1 MAGDLSTRPDARFSK
16 ENVLSL
22 SADARALEAF
32 MFNRGF
38 LSSMF
43 RNFIGLTAALGLTLG
58 AVAPVISHKVLEPE
72 PSPAVEN
79 SWRLLPGI
87 TYENITLFPVVSSG
101 GADTSAFLTLD
112 EGLASGEV
120 VVTEQGSDVLF
131 RTDRVTQSPG
141 SSGWAAVN
149 QLVLINRSKR
159 PLLLLAGE
167 LVSGGKQDRIIGKD
181 RIVPVG
187 ADPLPLDVFCVEHG
201 RWSSGSRF
209 SAAKTMVHPSVRE
222 QAALAR
228 DQNQVWSAVRA
239 GSTAEVAVNGRSQA
253 VLAAPMITAD
263 SINQSVEVSA
273 PTQAYSKIYDDGR
286 VGASVDDLVSH
297 LERRFEKAVEG
308 LKGERVVGVIVA
320 YGDEVAWSDIFASPE
335 LFNHYWMKL
344 LRSYAVEALA
354 RPRVREVATEGDA
367 KEFLR
372 RLNGKQVEESEP
384 NVYRWRE
391 ITEGRLALIELDALA
406 PKLVTIHR
414 LFVLRTS

>member
-1 MAGDLSTRPDARFSK
+1 ML
-16 ENVLSL
+16 
-22 SADARALEAF
+22 
-32 MFNRGF
+32 NRSF

-43 RNFIGLTAALGLTLG
+43 RNFISLTAVSGLTLG
-58 AVAPVISHKVLEPE
+58 AVAPTIPGNAPAPD
-72 PSPAVEN
+72 PSSATEN

-101 GADTSAFLTLD
+101 SADTSAFLTLD

-120 VVTEQGSDVLF
+120 VVTEQGAGGMF
-131 RTDRVTQSPG
+131 RSERGSPATG
-141 SSGWAAVN
+141 SNRAASVN

-187 ADPLPLDVFCVEHG
+187 AEPLPLDVFCVEHG

-222 QAALAR
+222 QAALAK
-228 DQNQVWSAVRA
+228 DQNEVWSAVRA
-239 GSTAEVAVNGRSQA
+239 GSTASVAVNGRA
-253 VLAAPMITAD
+253 GPVLAAPMITAD
-263 SINQSVEVSA
+263 SISESVEVSA
-273 PTQAYSKIYDDGR
+273 PTQAYSKIYEDGR
-286 VGASVDDLVSH
+286 VGASVEEMVSK
-297 LERRFEKAVEG
+297 LERRFEKSVEG

-320 YGDEVAWSDIFASPE
+320 YGDEVAWSDVFASPE

-344 LRSYAVEALA
+344 LRSYSVEALA
-354 RPRVREVATEGDA
+354 RPQMREVATEGDA
-367 KEFLR
+367 REFLR
-372 RLNGKQVEESEP
+372 RLNGKQIEESEP
-384 NVYRWRE
+384 NVYRWRQ
-391 ITEGRLALIELDALA
+391 ITEGRLALIELDALT
-406 PKLVTIHR
+406 PKPVTIHR

>member
-1 MAGDLSTRPDARFSK
+1 
-16 ENVLSL
+16 
-22 SADARALEAF
+22 

-43 RNFIGLTAALGLTLG
+43 RNFIGLTAAGGLTLG
-58 AVAPVISHKVLEPE
+58 AVAPALSINAPEPE
-72 PSPAVEN
+72 PSPAAEN

-120 VVTEQGSDVLF
+120 VVTEQGSGGMY
-131 RTDRVTQSPG
+131 RSERVTPAID
-141 SSGWAAVN
+141 SSRGAAVN

-187 ADPLPLDVFCVEHG
+187 AQPLPLDVFCVEHG
-201 RWSSGSRF
+201 RWSSGSKF

-222 QAALAR
+222 QAALAK
-228 DQNQVWSAVRA
+228 DQNDVWAAVRA
-239 GSTAEVAVNGRSQA
+239 GSTARSASQSVNVAA
-253 VLAAPMITAD
+253 AAPRITAD
-263 SINQSVEVSA
+263 SISESVAVGA

-286 VGASVDDLVSH
+286 VGASVDELVAQ
-297 LERRFEKAVEG
+297 LERRFEKAAAG

-320 YGDEVAWSDIFASPE
+320 YGDEVAWSDIFASPK
-335 LFNHYWMKL
+335 LFDHYWMKL
-344 LRSYAVEALA
+344 LRSYSVEALA

-367 KEFLR
+367 REFLR
-372 RLNGKQVEESEP
+372 RLSGKTVEESEP
-384 NVYRWRE
+384 GIYRWRE
-391 ITEGRLALIELDALA
+391 ITEGKLALIELDALL
-406 PKLVTIHR
+406 PKAVTIHR
-414 LFVLRTS
+414 LLVLRTS

>member
-1 MAGDLSTRPDARFSK
+1 
-16 ENVLSL
+16 
-22 SADARALEAF
+22 
-32 MFNRGF
+32 MFNRSF
-38 LSSMF
+38 LSSIF
-43 RNFIGLTAALGLTLG
+43 RNFIGVTAVGGLTLG
-58 AVAPVISHKVLEPE
+58 AVGPTISGSA
-72 PSPAVEN
+72 PSPDASQAAEN

-101 GADTSAFLTLD
+101 GADTLAFLTLD

-120 VVTEQGSDVLF
+120 VVSEQGSGGMF
-131 RTDRVTQSPG
+131 RPERGTPSPG
-141 SSGWAAVN
+141 LNAGAAVD

-187 ADPLPLDVFCVEHG
+187 AEPLPLDVFCVEHG

-222 QAALAR
+222 QAALAK
-228 DQNQVWSAVRA
+228 DQGQVWNAVRA
-239 GSTAEVAVNGRSQA
+239 GSTSSVAVNGRA
-253 VLAAPMITAD
+253 EDPLAAPVITAD
-263 SINQSVEVSA
+263 SISESVQVSA
-273 PTQAYSKIYDDGR
+273 PTQAYSKIYEDGR
-286 VGASVDDLVSH
+286 VGASVDEMVSK

-320 YGDEVAWSDIFASPE
+320 YGDEVAWSDIFASPG
-335 LFNHYWMKL
+335 LFNRYWMKL

-354 RPRVREVATEGDA
+354 RPGVREVATEMDA
-367 KEFLR
+367 RKFLR
-372 RLNGKQVEESEP
+372 RLNGKQMEESEP

-391 ITEGRLALIELDALA
+391 ITEGRLALIELDALT
-406 PKLVTIHR
+406 PKPVTIHR

>member
-1 MAGDLSTRPDARFSK
+1 
-16 ENVLSL
+16 
-22 SADARALEAF
+22 
-32 MFNRGF
+32 
-38 LSSMF
+38 LSSVL
-43 RNFIGLTAALGLTLG
+43 RNFVGLTAVGGLTLG
-58 AVAPVISHKVLEPE
+58 AIAPTPAPPTPGSSPE
-72 PSPAVEN
+72 PGPAAEGA
-79 SWRLLPGI
+79 WRLLSGV

-120 VVTEQGSDVLF
+120 VVTEQGSGGLF
-131 RTDRVTQSPG
+131 RRERATPQRPD
-141 SSGWAAVN
+141 SSGSASVN

-187 ADPLPLDVFCVEHG
+187 SEPLPLDVFCVEHG
-201 RWSSGSRF
+201 RWSSGSQF

-222 QAALAR
+222 QAAVAK
-228 DQNQVWSAVRA
+228 DQNDVWNAVRVGSTAGAPMNGRA
-239 GSTAEVAVNGRSQA
+239 GSPPPP
-253 VLAAPMITAD
+253 APVITAD
-263 SINQSVEVSA
+263 SIERTVDAAA
-273 PTQAYSKIYDDGR
+273 PTQAYSKIYEGGR
-286 VGASVDDLVSH
+286 VGASVDELVSQ
-297 LERRFEKAVEG
+297 LERRFEKEVGG

-354 RPRVREVATEGDA
+354 RPKIREVATEGDA
-367 KEFLR
+367 REFLR

-391 ITEGRLALIELDALA
+391 ITEGRLALIELDALM
-406 PKLVTIHR
+406 PKPVTIHR
-414 LFVLRTS
+414 LLVLRTS

>member
-1 MAGDLSTRPDARFSK
+1 
-16 ENVLSL
+16 
-22 SADARALEAF
+22 

-38 LSSMF
+38 LSSVI
-43 RNFIGLTAALGLTLG
+43 RNLIGLTAVGGLTLS
-58 AVAPVISHKVLEPE
+58 AVAPAPAT
-72 PSPAVEN
+72 PGNSPVPDPAAEN

-87 TYENITLFPVVSSG
+87 TYENITVFPVVTSG
-101 GADTSAFLTLD
+101 GVDTSMFLTLD

-120 VVTEQGSDVLF
+120 VVTEQGSGGLF
-131 RTDRVTQSPG
+131 RSEGRAPRPDFNRG
-141 SSGWAAVN
+141 AAVN

-187 ADPLPLDVFCVEHG
+187 SEPLPLDVFCVEHG

-222 QAALAR
+222 QAALAK
-228 DQNQVWSAVRA
+228 DQNDVWNAVRA
-239 GSTAEVAVNGRSQA
+239 GSTAQSAVSGRG
-253 VLAAPMITAD
+253 LADMAPMITAD
-263 SINQSVEVSA
+263 SISREVNVGA
-273 PTQAYSKIYDDGR
+273 PTQAYSKIYEGGR
-286 VGASVDDLVSH
+286 VGASVDELVAQ
-297 LERRFEKAVEG
+297 LERRFEKAVDG

-354 RPRVREVATEGDA
+354 RPQVREVATEGDA
-367 KEFLR
+367 RGFLR

-391 ITEGRLALIELDALA
+391 ITEGRLALIELDALM
-406 PKLVTIHR
+406 PKAVTIHR
-414 LFVLRTS
+414 LLVLRTS